1 MAISVSNWVWD
12 HSKSRHGARLV
23 LLAIAD
29 CVKTEGGWAWPS
41 VKELCR
47 KTQLAERAVRAAI
60 TELSGLGEIDV
71 EFNAGPGGCNRY
83 RVVSA
88 GTTPAKNAGV
98 QSLQVADSAG
108 VHNSHPPVSVQ
119 LNGQT
124 PAESAPPAE
133 NAPLQKTTLTPA
145 ESAPGTVKNRKR
157 SSSKKNVG
165 ENEPPREDVERTC
178 AHLADRIVAH
188 GSKKPTI
195 TDEWRTAA
203 RLLLDKDERTEEQ
216 VHTAI
221 DWCQDSEFW
230 HSNIM
235 SMPALRKQYDRLRL
249 QAQKEQRERD
259 RAPAIRQTSFSD
271 EEYTSGW

>member
-1 MAISVSNWVWD
+1 MAISVMSWVWD

-29 CVKTEGGWAWPS
+29 CVKTDGGWAWPS

-60 TELSGLGEIDV
+60 TELSGRGELDV

-83 RVVSA
+83 RIVSA
-88 GTTPAKNAGV
+88 G
-98 QSLQVADSAG
+98 
-108 VHNSHPPVSVQ
+108 
-119 LNGQT
+119 
-124 PAESAPPAE
+124 APPADF
-133 NAPLQKTTLTPA
+133 APLQKTQPAPA

-157 SSSKKNVG
+157 SSSKKNVLDS
-165 ENEPPREDVERTC
+165 PPREDVERIC
-178 AHLADRIVAH
+178 AHLVDRIVSH
-188 GSKKPTI
+188 GSNPPAI
-195 TDEWRTAA
+195 TYEWRTAA
-203 RLLLDKDERTEEQ
+203 RLLLDKDGRPEDK
-216 VHTAI
+216 VHAAI

-249 QAQKEQRERD
+249 QALKEQR
-259 RAPAIRQTSFSD
+259 ASAGKPVIKQPNYTD
-271 EEYTSGW
+271 EEYQSGW